1 MVGTEVK
8 ILKIHLYIAFV
19 LIRQKI
25 MFWSFLIKLQK
36 NFLEFYLLL
45 IGFFFSTKKIN
56 KQNFDKVHFS
66 PNNYF

>member
-45 IGFFFSTKKIN
+45 IGFFFFQQKR
-56 KQNFDKVHFS
+56 
-66 PNNYF
+66 